1 MSQVH
6 ELVVWRSNASIC
18 ICHKYHKST
27 DTMNSLPSEHQVSA
41 TVLGIQCW
49 YCHCLFIFLA
59 QSLSGTRRYR
69 RVESRENLQR
79 KTGGP
84 GQQAGRSAIQPPLST
99 HFHVTTEDNLWS
111 LNIITW
117 HWSWI
122 GRAEAKLS
130 SSLWPQPKKLI
141 RRFLVINCNKKS
153 K

>member
-6 ELVVWRSNASIC
+6 ELVVWRSNAGISV
-18 ICHKYHKST
+18 CHKYHKST
-27 DTMNSLPSEHQVSA
+27 DTMNSLPSEHQDSA

-59 QSLSGTRRYR
+59 QSLSDTRIY

-84 GQQAGRSAIQPPLST
+84 GRSAIQPALST

-117 HWSWI
+117 QWSWI